1 MPHYVTDFLKAN
13 GLYDYHHDP
22 SKRCPHCD
30 RPFKTKFGVKI
41 HLRWCEHKPAP
52 DQNFTGTTADKRV
65 KLNKLI
71 AAQQHKATVKCEGH
85 NLTNVYN
92 FKYLGSIFSAD
103 GSHTQ
108 GVRRRCALAESRC
121 GELRHVFGSGAIP
134 LKLKLKIYQTA
145 VASLLTYGSE
155 AWNLTERTMTMIN
168 GCNARCLSHVT
179 GLSAHAEASPR
190 TRTFDMVGAIRQR
203 RHRWLGHI
211 LRMPDERL
219 VKEAIRV

>member
-1 MPHYVTDFLKAN
+1 MLDE
-13 GLYDYHHDP
+13 GLYL
-22 SKRCPHCD
+22 
-30 RPFKTKFGVKI
+30 FWV
-41 HLRWCEHKPAP
+41 
-52 DQNFTGTTADKRV
+52 RV
-65 KLNKLI
+65 SWELSS
-71 AAQQHKATVKCEGH
+71 AKATTSSTSTTS
-85 NLTNVYN
+85 NISAL
-92 FKYLGSIFSAD
+92 FSRLM
-103 GSHTQ
+103 GPT
-108 GVRRRCALAESRC
+108 RRRCALAESRC

-155 AWNLTERTMTMIN
+155 AWSLTERTMAMIN

-179 GLSAHAEASPR
+179 GLSAHAEASPH

-203 RHRWLGHI
+203 RYRWLGHI